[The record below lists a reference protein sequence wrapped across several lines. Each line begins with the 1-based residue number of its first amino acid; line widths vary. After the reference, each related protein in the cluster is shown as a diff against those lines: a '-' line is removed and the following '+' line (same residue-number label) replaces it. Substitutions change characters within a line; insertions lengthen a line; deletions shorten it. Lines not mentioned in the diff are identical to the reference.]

1 MSPETVRFVF
11 KSVSVNV
18 LSFQINMT
26 LRASLQKLKQNIA
39 QLKEGLL
46 RASSSRR
53 MYLFEKSGGGHET
66 IAAVEWLI
74 LLRKFSDKVK

>member
-1 MSPETVRFVF
+1 
-11 KSVSVNV
+11 
-18 LSFQINMT
+18 MT

-53 MYLFEKSGGGHET
+53 MYPFFLSMSKATEVMRLEIKLVLGGVPSSCINSGLPPEGGRVFYT
-66 IAAVEWLI
+66 GT
-74 LLRKFSDKVK
+74 S